1 MEPKNKSVALEPT
14 ADLLSEVMD
23 GERRFAFASGDC
35 LEVLRQMPDESMD
48 CAITSPPYWKMREY
62 EVLEKHNHTLI
73 GDEDD
78 PKDYVKN
85 LVAIFNEVRRVLKS
99 DGSLWLN
106 IGDKFQNKNLMGMP
120 WRVALAMQDEG
131 WVLRSDIIWDQ
142 MKGTQSAKD
151 RMRDVYEHIFHFVKT
166 RKYYFDAAS
175 IKIKPSK
182 NALVT
187 DTKTISAT
195 GVSGVKYR
203 EYILSSD
210 CLNEE
215 EKKNASKALDDV
227 LAMVRSGELVDFRM
241 TIRGQQRT
249 YHSESTKISG
259 RAKEL
264 ADKGYFFIMMKAE
277 GFLPSDIWRIVPED
291 KWRKDSHCAVFP
303 EELLFTPIKSTSR
316 PDGIVL
322 DPFSGTGSTVAAAL
336 KLGRK
341 GIGIDLSENYIA
353 ISESRIKSSF
363 NGSGGLF
370 F

>member
-215 EKKNASKALDDV
+215 EKKNALVTDTKTISATGVSGVKYREYILSSDCLNEEEKKNASKALDDV

-291 KWRKDSHCAVFP
+291 K
-303 EELLFTPIKSTSR
+303 
-316 PDGIVL
+316 
-322 DPFSGTGSTVAAAL
+322 
-336 KLGRK
+336 
-341 GIGIDLSENYIA
+341 
-353 ISESRIKSSF
+353 
-363 NGSGGLF
+363 
-370 F
+370 